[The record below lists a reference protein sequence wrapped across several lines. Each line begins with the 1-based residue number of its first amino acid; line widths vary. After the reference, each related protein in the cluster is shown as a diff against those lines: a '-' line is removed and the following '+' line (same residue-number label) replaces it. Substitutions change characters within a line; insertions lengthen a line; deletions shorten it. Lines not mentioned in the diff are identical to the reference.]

1 MSKPMDGWSGDG
13 WSVAYGQFIVKWRW
27 MVILLSVLAAV
38 GLGTGGRNLAFT
50 SDYRVFFSDQ
60 NPQLQAYDRLQ
71 NVYSRTD
78 NILFVLKPAEGTI
91 FTPEWLAVVQKMTE
105 ASWQIPYSSR
115 VDSITNFQNTE
126 AQGDD
131 LIVADL
137 VESIDSLTPALL
149 AKIQAI
155 AQSEPALAR
164 RLISKD
170 GKTTG
175 INVTLQLP
183 VDDQIALTEAVE
195 FAEAMAAR
203 LEARLPNLEVAITGR
218 SPLSN
223 SFPRAS
229 IKDMSLLMPIM
240 FGIIVVALIGFLHSF
255 WGTAAT
261 LMVIILSVIAA
272 MGTAGFMGVKLTPPA
287 AIAPIIIL
295 TTALP

>member
-1 MSKPMDGWSGDG
+1 
-13 WSVAYGQFIVKWRW
+13 
-27 MVILLSVLAAV
+27 
-38 GLGTGGRNLAFT
+38 
-50 SDYRVFFSDQ
+50 VFFSDQ
-60 NPQLQAYDRLQ
+60 NPQLQAYERLQ

-78 NILFVLKPAEGTI
+78 NILFVLKPDEGTI
-91 FTPEWLAVVQKMTE
+91 FTPEWLAVVQKLTE

-137 VESIDSLTPALL
+137 VESIEGLTPALL
-149 AKIQAI
+149 AKIEAI

-164 RLISKD
+164 RLISAD
-170 GKTTG
+170 SKTTG

-183 VDDQIALTEAVE
+183 VDDQFALTEAVE

-203 LEARLPNLEVAITGR
+203 LEAEIPNLEVAITGR

-240 FGIIVVALIGFLHSF
+240 FAIIVVALIGFLRSF

-261 LMVIILSVIAA
+261 LMVIILSVITA
-272 MGTAGFMGVKLTPPA
+272 MGAAGFMGVKLTPPA

-295 TTALP
+295 TTAIGEETEPATERDEPGANLTDGGAIVLAEIGNRLVVGRVEG

>member
-1 MSKPMDGWSGDG
+1 M
-13 WSVAYGQFIVKWRW
+13 
-27 MVILLSVLAAV
+27 
-38 GLGTGGRNLAFT
+38 
-50 SDYRVFFSDQ
+50 
-60 NPQLQAYDRLQ
+60 
-71 NVYSRTD
+71 
-78 NILFVLKPAEGTI
+78 
-91 FTPEWLAVVQKMTE
+91 
-105 ASWQIPYSSR
+105 
-115 VDSITNFQNTE
+115 
-126 AQGDD
+126 
-131 LIVADL
+131 ADL

-170 GKTTG
+170 GKATG

-229 IKDMSLLMPIM
+229 IKDMS
-240 FGIIVVALIGFLHSF
+240 
-255 WGTAAT
+255 
-261 LMVIILSVIAA
+261 
-272 MGTAGFMGVKLTPPA
+272 
-287 AIAPIIIL
+287 
-295 TTALP
+295 

>member
-1 MSKPMDGWSGDG
+1 
-13 WSVAYGQFIVKWRW
+13 
-27 MVILLSVLAAV
+27 
-38 GLGTGGRNLAFT
+38 
-50 SDYRVFFSDQ
+50 
-60 NPQLQAYDRLQ
+60 
-71 NVYSRTD
+71 
-78 NILFVLKPAEGTI
+78 
-91 FTPEWLAVVQKMTE
+91 MTE

-155 AQSEPALAR
+155 AQSKPALAR

-218 SPLSN
+218 SALSN

-287 AIAPIIIL
+287 AIAPTIIL